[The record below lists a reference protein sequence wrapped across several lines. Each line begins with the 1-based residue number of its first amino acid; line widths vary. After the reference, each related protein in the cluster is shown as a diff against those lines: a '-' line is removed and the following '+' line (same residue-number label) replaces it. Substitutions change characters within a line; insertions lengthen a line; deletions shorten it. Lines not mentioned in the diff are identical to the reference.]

1 MPLHAPILTR
11 TTHYNTLHS
20 LNCWNGNF
28 PRVPQCGLTCFCQY
42 ILLFLL
48 FIVHYQLSMHSHAIS
63 YCLYSSHLT
72 EMSYL
77 LFNILYIYIIVSQ
90 AHLRCCCHTKCNLR
104 CATYFLYQNIL
115 ILNIPVA
122 YLFTVSLHH
131 LDFIFLLLVCQVC
144 HISLS
149 QIK

>member
-1 MPLHAPILTR
+1 
-11 TTHYNTLHS
+11 
-20 LNCWNGNF
+20 
-28 PRVPQCGLTCFCQY
+28 
-42 ILLFLL
+42 
-48 FIVHYQLSMHSHAIS
+48 MHSHAIS

-144 HISLS
+144 QISLS